1 MQKLLIGILNNQSS
15 LKETIDVNRYSMA
28 FGTLEEVSMAFLYFL
43 FFDIKNAEHFVI
55 FKRTIE
61 QWKVLLEQS
70 LFEN

>member
-1 MQKLLIGILNNQSS
+1 
-15 LKETIDVNRYSMA
+15 MA